1 MSKGK
6 DRIGHVEWLTQQL
19 KEKDAIID
27 GISDTLMLLDARTY
41 KILEV
46 NQAFLT
52 SYGLCREEVLG
63 KRCYEITHHLSM
75 PCHQAN
81 SHCPCPL
88 EDCVKTGSLSY
99 AEHVHQN
106 HEGKTLYFEIT
117 TYPLQDT
124 SGQVSRIIHLSR
136 DITLRKYLE
145 NEVKKSEEKYRTVF
159 NSIPNPV
166 FVVDV
171 KNMEI
176 LDCNDSV
183 TAVYGFRKEELVTTS
198 FLNLFEEGER
208 ERYVS
213 ELKTYNILNQ
223 LQQLTKEGKKIFVNI
238 HISPSEYLGREV
250 LLVTTSDITERLMAE
265 QQLIQASKMTTL
277 GEMAT
282 GVAHE
287 LNQPLSV
294 IKTASSYLIK
304 KVNRKEGIED
314 GILKTLAEEIDS
326 QVDRASKVIEH
337 MRDFGRKSEIS
348 RERVNVNEALNRAL
362 EIFHQQLKLREIEVI
377 KELQEDLPALLA
389 DSNRLEQVFINLL
402 INARD
407 AIEEKWEQADHK
419 GETKRISL
427 KTRTKDG
434 MIIIEVKDTGTGI
447 PESILDKIFDPFFTT
462 KEVGKGTGLG
472 LSISYSIVQNYHGT
486 IKAETQ
492 EGVGSN
498 FIILFP
504 VPDET

>member
-1 MSKGK
+1 MSEEK
-6 DRIGHVEWLTQQL
+6 DRIEHVEWLTQQL
-19 KEKDAIID
+19 KEKEAIID

-46 NQAFLT
+46 NQAFLR
-52 SYGLCREEVLG
+52 SYGLSREEVLG
-63 KRCYEITHHLSM
+63 KRCYEITHHQSM
-75 PCHQAN
+75 PCHRAN

-88 EDCVKTGSLSY
+88 EDCVKTGNLSY
-99 AEHVHQN
+99 AEHVHQD

-117 TYPLQDT
+117 TYPLEDT

-136 DITLRKYLE
+136 DITQRKYLE
-145 NEVKKSEEKYRTVF
+145 NEVKKSEEKYRTLF

-171 KNMEI
+171 KSIEI

-183 TAVYGFRKEELVTTS
+183 TAVYGFSKEELVRTS
-198 FLNLFEEGER
+198 FLNLFAEADRG
-208 ERYVS
+208 RYAS
-213 ELKTYNILNQ
+213 ELRAYDILNQ
-223 LQQLTKEGKKIFVNI
+223 LQQINKGGQRIFVNMR
-238 HISPSEYLGREV
+238 ISPSEYLEREV

-265 QQLIQASKMTTL
+265 QRLIQASKMTTL

-294 IKTASSYLIK
+294 IKTGSSYLIK
-304 KVNRKEGIED
+304 KVSKKEEIKDE
-314 GILKTLAEEIDS
+314 ILKTLAEEIDN
-326 QVDRASKVIEH
+326 QVDRAAKVIDH
-337 MRDFGRKSEIS
+337 LRDFGRKSEIS
-348 RERVNVNEALNRAL
+348 KEKVNVNDTLNSALK
-362 EIFHQQLKLREIEVI
+362 IFSQQLRLRGIEVI
-377 KELQEDLPALLA
+377 KELQVDLPAILA

-407 AIEEKWEQADHK
+407 AIEEKWEQVDHK
-419 GETKRISL
+419 AKAKKIFL
-427 KTRTKDG
+427 KTSSKDG
-434 MIIIEVKDTGTGI
+434 MIMIEVKDTGTGI
-447 PESILDKIFDPFFTT
+447 PESILNKIFDPFFTT
-462 KEVGKGTGLG
+462 KKVGRGTGLG
-472 LSISYSIVQNYHGT
+472 LSISYSIVQDYYGT

-504 VPDET
+504 VPNET